1 MKLLTFKLHGAE
13 YLGALANTGIVNLGA
28 AAPKDMA
35 FSSMQN
41 FIEAGQSALD
51 RAYALLASNPATL
64 AFNQVDWLAPL
75 PVPPQIRDCLG
86 FEEHL
91 KNSFKSALKLSAMS
105 ADDPVKAE
113 QELAASGRFE
123 VPEVWYQQPLYYKA
137 NRFAVAQSG
146 KDIMWPAYSEVM
158 DFELEIACVIGNKGK
173 DINKG
178 DAEDHIFGYTI
189 YNDFSARDAQ
199 MVESLGMLGPAKGK
213 DFDDSIILGPVI
225 VTSDELD
232 DPYNLRM
239 QARVNG
245 ETWCDSNSN
254 TIHWKFSDMIAHI
267 SKSETLYP
275 GEVIGSGTVGYGCGL
290 EHLRFLNDGD
300 IVELEVEKIGV
311 ISNKVIKG
319 SLHE

>member
-1 MKLLTFKLHGAE
+1 MKLLTFKLQGTD
-13 YLGALANTGIVNLGA
+13 YLGALTDTGIVNLSA
-28 AAPKDMA
+28 AAPDDIA
-35 FSSMQN
+35 FSSMQQ

-51 RAYALLASNPATL
+51 RAYALLASNPVTIPAG
-64 AFNQVDWLAPL
+64 QVDWLAPL
-75 PVPPQIRDCLG
+75 PLPAQIRDCLG

-91 KNSFKSALKLSAMS
+91 KNAFESAMKLSAMA

-113 QELAASGRFE
+113 DELRASGRFA

-137 NRFAVAQSG
+137 NRFSVAPSG
-146 KDIMWPAYSEVM
+146 KDILWPAYSNVM
-158 DFELEIACVIGNKGK
+158 DFELEMACIISKKGRDIGEDNA
-173 DINKG
+173 D
-178 DAEDHIFGYTI
+178 DHIFGYTI
-189 YNDFSARDAQ
+189 FNDFSARDAQ
-199 MVESLGMLGPAKGK
+199 MLESPGMLGPAKGK

-225 VTSDELD
+225 VTRDELNN
-232 DPYNLRM
+232 PYNLRM

-245 ETWCDSNSN
+245 ETWCDNNSN

-275 GEVIGSGTVGYGCGL
+275 GEVIGSGTVGLGCGL

-311 ISNKVIKG
+311 ISNKVIRR
-319 SLHE
+319 

>member
-1 MKLLTFKLHGAE
+1 MKLLTFKQQGAE
-13 YLGALANTGIVNLGA
+13 YLGALTDTSVVNLSA
-28 AAPKDMA
+28 AAPEDRA
-35 FSSMQN
+35 FSSMQH
-41 FIEAGQSALD
+41 FIEAGQPALD
-51 RAYALLASNPATL
+51 RAYALLASGPASTPSD
-64 AFNQVDWLAPL
+64 QVDWLAPL
-75 PVPPQIRDCLG
+75 PLPAQIRDCLG

-91 KNSFKSALKLSAMS
+91 KNAFESALKLSAMG
-105 ADDPVKAE
+105 ADDSVNAE
-113 QELAASGRFE
+113 EELRASGRFA

-137 NRFAVAQSG
+137 NRFSVAPSG
-146 KDIMWPAYSEVM
+146 KDVVWPAYSEVM
-158 DFELEIACVIGNKGK
+158 DFELEMACIIGKKGK
-173 DINKG
+173 DISKG
-178 DAEDHIFGYTI
+178 NAEDHIFGYTI

-225 VTSDELD
+225 VTADELD

-254 TIHWKFSDMIAHI
+254 TIHWTFADMIAHI

-275 GEVIGSGTVGYGCGL
+275 GEVIGSGTVGLGCGL
-290 EHLRFLNDGD
+290 EHLRFLKDGD

-311 ISNKVIKG
+311 ISNKVIRR
-319 SLHE
+319 

>member
-1 MKLLTFKLHGAE
+1 MKLLMFKLQGTD
-13 YLGALANTGIVNLGA
+13 YLGALTDTGIVNLSA
-28 AAPKDMA
+28 AGPDDIA
-35 FSSMQN
+35 FSSMQQ

-51 RAYALLASNPATL
+51 RAYALLASNPVTIPAG
-64 AFNQVDWLAPL
+64 QVDWLAPL
-75 PVPPQIRDCLG
+75 PLPAQIRDCLG

-91 KNSFKSALKLSAMS
+91 KNAFESAMKLSAMA

-113 QELAASGRFE
+113 DELRASGRFA

-137 NRFAVAQSG
+137 NRFSVAPSG
-146 KDIMWPAYSEVM
+146 KDILWPAYSNVM
-158 DFELEIACVIGNKGK
+158 DFELEMACIIGKKGR
-173 DINKG
+173 DIS
-178 DAEDHIFGYTI
+178 EDNADGHIFGYTI
-189 YNDFSARDAQ
+189 FNDFSARDAQ
-199 MVESLGMLGPAKGK
+199 MLESPGMLGPAKGK

-225 VTSDELD
+225 VTRDELD
-232 DPYNLRM
+232 NPYNLRM

-245 ETWCDSNSN
+245 ETWCDNNSN

-275 GEVIGSGTVGYGCGL
+275 GEVIGSGTVGLGCGL

-311 ISNKVIKG
+311 ISNKVIRR
-319 SLHE
+319 

>member
-1 MKLLTFKLHGAE
+1 MKLLTFKLQGKE
-13 YLGALANTGIVNLGA
+13 YLGALTNTGVFNLSA
-28 AAPKDMA
+28 AASEEID
-35 FSSMQN
+35 FSSMQH
-41 FIEAGQSALD
+41 FIEAGQPALD
-51 RAYALLASNPATL
+51 RAYALLASGPASIPSD
-64 AFNQVDWLAPL
+64 QVDWLAPL
-75 PVPPQIRDCLG
+75 PLPAQIRDCLG

-91 KNSFKSALKLSAMS
+91 KNAFESALKLSAMA
-105 ADDPVKAE
+105 ADDPVNAE
-113 QELAASGRFE
+113 EELRASGRFA

-137 NRFAVAQSG
+137 NRFSVAQSG
-146 KDIMWPAYSEVM
+146 KDVVWPAYSEVM
-158 DFELEIACVIGNKGK
+158 DFELEMACIIGKKGT
-173 DINKG
+173 DITKENAG
-178 DAEDHIFGYTI
+178 EYIFGYTI

-225 VTSDELD
+225 VTADELD

-245 ETWCDSNSN
+245 ETWCDSNSS

-275 GEVIGSGTVGYGCGL
+275 GEVIGSGTVGLGCGL
-290 EHLRFLNDGD
+290 EHLRFLRDGD

-311 ISNKVIKG
+311 ISNKVIRR
-319 SLHE
+319 